1 MEKNLTIGQTVEV
14 HVTLLSNGP
23 FLAPTKVWSSGYVL
37 EGFRGDLVVVKQV
50 KKGLLKDCTFNCL
63 REDVR
68 KEVLDD

>member
-1 MEKNLTIGQTVEV
+1 MTNLTPGQPVEV
-14 HVTLLSNGP
+14 NLIFASNGWP
-23 FLAPTKVWSSGYVL
+23 NHPTKVWSSGYVL